1 MINDVMTAST
11 EIFLSV
17 IIDGAAIASVILALL
32 FVLRAAERVLT
43 KILTKGG
50 D

>member
-1 MINDVMTAST
+1 MTAST

-32 FVLRAAERVLT
+32 WVVAALESVLT
-43 KILTKGG
+43 NKIFTKGG